1 MNVHTM
7 QTFHQ
12 THLLE
17 FLDRCDIFADD
28 SSLCVCGLGKSVK
41 MIYFRIIL
49 VEIITKL
56 LPQT

>member
-1 MNVHTM
+1 M

-17 FLDRCDIFADD
+17 FLDRCDIIADD

-41 MIYFRIIL
+41 IIYFGIIL
-49 VEIITKL
+49 IEIITKL